1 MNRAYHIIH
10 YTVVLFMF
18 SDFGG
23 DGVPKGDN
31 G

>member
-1 MNRAYHIIH
+1 VNRIYYIMGGIL
-10 YTVVLFMF
+10 VFFVFI
-18 SDFGG
+18 DFGG